1 MKINASPGTA
11 SPISHGASCRSV
23 CEHGHIGFDQRV
35 LVSDSISADRYYFDT
50 PDQALRKAGLSLRIR
65 TLGKRRVQTLK
76 AESVS
81 AAGIFVRPEWEM
93 RVGRNWPVID
103 DGEKR
108 IGTLL
113 DNFPPKECAAYLAN
127 SGYARS

>member
-1 MKINASPGTA
+1 M
-11 SPISHGASCRSV
+11 
-23 CEHGHIGFDQRV
+23 
-35 LVSDSISADRYYFDT
+35 
-50 PDQALRKAGLSLRIR
+50 RKAGLSLRIR